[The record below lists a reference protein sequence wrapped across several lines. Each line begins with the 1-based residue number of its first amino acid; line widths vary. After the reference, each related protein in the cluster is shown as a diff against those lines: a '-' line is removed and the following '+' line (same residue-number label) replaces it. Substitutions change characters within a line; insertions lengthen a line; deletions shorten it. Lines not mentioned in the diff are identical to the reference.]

1 MFKIK
6 NLKKM
11 KKIFDIR
18 ITRNRKNRLFR
29 MNQIHY
35 LIEILNELNM
45 KIERHKIINIF
56 INDYDCIKFF
66 IFFDKRINVKNYQH
80 VIEKMM

>member
-45 KIERHKIINIF
+45 KVERHKIINIF

-66 IFFDKRINVKNYQH
+66 ILFDERINVKNYQH

>member
-11 KKIFDIR
+11 KKILDIR
-18 ITRNRKNRLFR
+18 ITRNRKNRLLR
-29 MNQIHY
+29 INQTYY
-35 LIEILNELNM
+35 LIEVLNELSM
-45 KIERHKIINIF
+45 KTERHKIINIF
-56 INDYDCIKFF
+56 MNDYDCIKSFNFF
-66 IFFDKRINVKNYQH
+66 NERINVKNYQH

>member
-11 KKIFDIR
+11 KKFFDIR
-18 ITRNRKNRLFR
+18 ITRNRKNRLLR

-35 LIEILNELNM
+35 LIEILNELSM
-45 KIERHKIINIF
+45 KVKRHKIINIF
-56 INDYDCIKFF
+56 INDYNCIKFF
-66 IFFDKRINVKNYQH
+66 NFFNERINVKNYQY

>member
-6 NLKKM
+6 NLKKI
-11 KKIFDIR
+11 KKNFDIR
-18 ITRNRKNRLFR
+18 IIRNRKNCLFR

-35 LIEILNELNM
+35 LIKILNELNM

-56 INDYDCIKFF
+56 INDYNCIKFF
-66 IFFDKRINVKNYQH
+66 NFFDERINVKNYQH
-80 VIEKMM
+80 VVKKMM